1 MKCNIC
7 GKREATVHLTE
18 VVNENVTKLHLC
30 EECAKSKTNEMQEHF
45 GLADL
50 LSGLVDF
57 GPEISEGPF
66 QKDTG
71 TKCSS
76 CGMTYHDFQNV
87 GRLGCGKCYETFS
100 ENLSV
105 LLRKIHGS
113 DRHMGKT
120 PLGGVKKLEPQE
132 NIQSLKDELKDLVKR
147 EEFEKA
153 ALVRDRIKE
162 TEKKQKE
169 KNETG

>member
-7 GKREATVHLTE
+7 GKREASVHLTE
-18 VVNENVTKLHLC
+18 VVNDNVTKLHLC
-30 EECAKSKTNEMQEHF
+30 EDCAKSKSDEMQTHF

-57 GPEISEGPF
+57 GPEVREESFRGGRPA
-66 QKDTG
+66 
-71 TKCSS
+71 KCSV
-76 CGMTYHDFQNV
+76 CGMTYSDFQSA
-87 GRLGCGKCYETFS
+87 GRFGCGKCYETFS

-113 DRHMGKT
+113 DRHMGKSPVLSAEHAAPT
-120 PLGGVKKLEPQE
+120 KDVQ
-132 NIQSLKDELKDLVKR
+132 ILKDELKELIRR

-162 TEKKQKE
+162 NEKKAKG
-169 KNETG
+169 KV

>member
-7 GKREATVHLTE
+7 GKREASVHLTE
-18 VVNENVTKLHLC
+18 VVNDNVTKLHLC
-30 EECAKSKTNEMQEHF
+30 EVCAKSKSDEMQTHF

-57 GPEISEGPF
+57 GPEVREDSFDGA
-66 QKDTG
+66 G
-71 TKCSS
+71 GAKCSV
-76 CGMTYHDFQNV
+76 CGMTYSDFQRV

-100 ENLSV
+100 GNLSA
-105 LLRKIHGS
+105 LLKKIHGA
-113 DRHMGKT
+113 DRHMGKSPVRSAEDIKPT
-120 PLGGVKKLEPQE
+120 KDVQM
-132 NIQSLKDELKDLVKR
+132 LKNELKELVRR

-162 TEKKQKE
+162 
-169 KNETG
+169 NETKAKGQV